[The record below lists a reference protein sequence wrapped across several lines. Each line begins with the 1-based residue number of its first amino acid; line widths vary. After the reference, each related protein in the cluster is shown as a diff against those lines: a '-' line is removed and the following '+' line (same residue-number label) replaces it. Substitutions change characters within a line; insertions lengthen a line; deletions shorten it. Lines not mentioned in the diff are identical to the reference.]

1 MRLKVLGSS
10 SSGNCYLIEASNKDK
25 LILDAGVNFKNV
37 QKELNFNFDGIQG
50 VLITHEHMDHLKYAP
65 DFALYGINI
74 YASAGTLK
82 KLNLKGHRFKVI
94 KALKQFEIG
103 NFIILPFDTQHDAAE
118 PLGFLI
124 QYKPT
129 KEKLLY
135 ATDTYYIKYKF
146 SKLNYLLLECNY
158 NKEIAKEN
166 VENGVI
172 NKTRYSRLLESH
184 FSLENVIKFLNS
196 NDLKYAK
203 NIILCHLSNDNS
215 NQEIMRN
222 TVYKQTGIPTA
233 VAQPGLDMELKLYPF

>member
-166 VENGVI
+166 VENGII